1 MAYRDR
7 MAYLSNRLGVPS
19 CDVRR
24 NPLVLSRSLRLEGP
38 FSLASL
44 ESRFSIDFQQCG
56 RREIQFTGDLG
67 KIQSELERPRTQ
79 AAHFGGR
86 NAERN

>member
-38 FSLASL
+38 FSPASL
-44 ESRFSIDFQQCG
+44 ESPFSIDFQQIVNVG
-56 RREIQFTGDLG
+56 RLQDRQPAGTGGALV
-67 KIQSELERPRTQ
+67 Q
-79 AAHFGGR
+79 
-86 NAERN
+86 